1 MAVGIGV
8 GSGYLFETNFK
19 KEVYSDLTDERG
31 VLMGALASIIEAQT
45 KYCVSAATR
54 SPKPSTKPWK
64 S

>member
-8 GSGYLFETNFK
+8 GSGYLFETDSK

-31 VLMGALASIIEAQT
+31 VLMEALAGIIEAQT
-45 KYCVSAATR
+45 KYCASAATR